1 MHLLFESKLVCTSDL
16 LLSSWNLRSKEEL
29 NSQKGPNSLGGFQ
42 RLWWPRRLAG
52 WLAVDCLVVV
62 GGEGCRDRDP
72 GSKGLTVVTGKAW
85 NRDLAWRGSSGCLLV
100 DW

>member
-1 MHLLFESKLVCTSDL
+1 MII
-16 LLSSWNLRSKEEL
+16 LRIMDSNDMGPGARGWGLEE
-29 NSQKGPNSLGGFQ
+29 
-42 RLWWPRRLAG
+42 AG

-85 NRDLAWRGSSGCLLV
+85 NRDLAWSLE
-100 DW
+100 